1 MADMTVSGPAQYAK
15 RTDLQGYTGRQAA
28 QYIPGMPYGEGQATY
43 DAQTSANLAASETSA
58 SAMNTSIGAA
68 VTRPQRNFNTPN
80 VDTTNEVTAG
90 ASFGPGG
97 GPEILPTA
105 PQAPDDTAATLRAL
119 AAMFP
124 DPDLVRLVQ
133 RLSAEGR

>member
-43 DAQTSANLAASETSA
+43 DAQTSANLAASEVPAGSMGTSVG
-58 SAMNTSIGAA
+58 GAVA
-68 VTRPQRNFNTPN
+68 RPQRSFTTPN
-80 VDTTNEVTAG
+80 PNTANEVTAG

-105 PQAPDDTAATLRAL
+105 PSAPDDTAATLRAL

-133 RLSAEGR
+133 RLTDEGR

>member
-1 MADMTVSGPAQYAK
+1 MADMTVSGPAQYAT

-43 DAQTSANLAASETSA
+43 NDQTQANLAATEQPA
-58 SAMNTSIGAA
+58 GAMGGGMTAGAVKPNMDFNRPNANT
-68 VTRPQRNFNTPN
+68 N
-80 VDTTNEVTAG
+80 NEVTHG

-97 GPEILPTA
+97 GSEVLPTA
-105 PQAPDDTAATLRAL
+105 PQAPDETAATLRAL